1 VKNITPLFILLLSL
15 AAQAQTKNVTGMYC
29 FVEGPNAEQALAL
42 VNRQYQLPMMPPNH
56 HLNRMREQLEK
67 QRPQLELVTDTVD
80 SFGRKFCLI
89 STDKKLREKDLR
101 IIATHQVREDDVILA
116 KNRKLALSL
125 KDPWGGEK
133 LDLSGKPRAFR
144 TCHKNE
150 AAKSDELTCEDLIIT
165 AKKGEDNVI
174 EYRFWL
180 GFQSGDGLSVY
191 KSANNHLELSKVMAQ
206 MKKDKQAQKY
216 SFAPKGSSDS
226 ELIEDA
232 KLGGE

>member
-1 VKNITPLFILLLSL
+1 MSF
-15 AAQAQTKNVTGMYC
+15 AAQAQPKNVTGMYC
-29 FVEGPNAEQALAL
+29 FVEASNAEQALAL
-42 VNRQYQLPMMPPNH
+42 IKRQYQLPIMPPNH
-56 HLNRMREQLEK
+56 HSNRMREQLEK
-67 QRPQLELVTDTVD
+67 QRPNLNLVTDTAD

-89 STDKKLREKDLR
+89 ATDKKLSENDLR

-133 LDLSGKPRAFR
+133 LDLSGKPKAFR
-144 TCHKNE
+144 TCHKSE
-150 AAKSDELTCEDLIIT
+150 TAASDELTCEDLIIT

-180 GFQSGDGLSVY
+180 GFQTGEGLSVY
-191 KSANNHLELSKVMAQ
+191 KSANNHLELSKVMTQ
-206 MKKDKQAQKY
+206 IKKDKKAQKY

-226 ELIEDA
+226 GLIEDA